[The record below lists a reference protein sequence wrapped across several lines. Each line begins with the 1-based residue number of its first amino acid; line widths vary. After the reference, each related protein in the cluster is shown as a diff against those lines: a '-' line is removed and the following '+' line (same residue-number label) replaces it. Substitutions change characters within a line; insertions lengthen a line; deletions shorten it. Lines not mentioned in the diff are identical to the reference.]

1 MARSPLGPCKRGPLS
16 RWVRGGAATLALMG
30 QFGLAKPSP
39 AEPPPPEQVAVY
51 AVQLNAADVGQ
62 WVLLRRESDWYASEE
77 ALHAWR
83 IAVDP
88 SLTPLVRHGQRWFA
102 LRHLPGYR
110 VREDPMRQDLA
121 IWLAPTV
128 FDDTH
133 LPAEAQPKPALQ
145 PVEPA
150 LHLNLEVNY
159 TRLQVRQAPVAQELG
174 LYTELGWSNALG
186 VLTSTQIARQPIGG
200 QAHGRDLMGWTRLET
215 TLTQHD
221 PDQRTTLRIG
231 DAITRTGLTG
241 RSVYFGGVQW
251 GTDHGL
257 APGYSTLPRP
267 TIAGT
272 ATTPSTV
279 DLFVNDV
286 LRQTSNVPSGPFSI
300 QTPALFSPD
309 GQLRVVVK
317 DLLGRETV
325 ITQPFF
331 HSATQLDEG
340 LQDWSVAVGAVR
352 RRLGLKSNDYGER
365 FAAGLLRQ
373 GLTQTLTA
381 ELQGHWSGQSQ
392 GLGFGTLHSWPSHAL
407 ALKAGWSLSQQRNR
421 AHGSAWLLG
430 LEWRQ
435 GAHSANLQLTRRDPT
450 YLALGDQTGQAL
462 SQGLLNYTLT
472 SGNGTSLG
480 LAWARLLPTA
490 QQALTTISATLGQ
503 RLAGGAQ
510 LLVSA
515 SHARGQISA
524 TQLTFAFQMPVPG
537 QYAQTL
543 HLARRDRQVDAYL
556 SANGAV
562 NNTTAWRLQAGRQ
575 SDQQHLNAGLSSAS
589 EKAAWS
595 ADLNAAATAR
605 ALQLRWQGGF
615 MAIGGHVVAT
625 RRVDGS
631 FALVEV
637 PGLEGVKVGAFGN
650 HEATTDGSGLALLT
664 NLTPH
669 VSTPIGLDPESVPLG
684 TDIASLEQVAV
695 PRWNSGIKLKFPVR
709 TGRAALVRLISMNG
723 LPIPPGSELTLDDEP
738 LRFIVGAR
746 GKAFITGLSSQH
758 RLRVKG
764 EGVNCSAQLTMPAG
778 SPHEVEQIGPLT
790 CMESSP

>member
-1 MARSPLGPCKRGPLS
+1 M
-16 RWVRGGAATLALMG
+16 ALMCRLC
-30 QFGLAKPSP
+30 LAEPPP
-39 AEPPPPEQVAVY
+39 AEQPPPEQVAVY

-62 WVLLRRESDWYASEE
+62 WVLLRRELDWYASEE
-77 ALHAWR
+77 ALQTWR
-83 IAVDP
+83 IAIDP

-102 LRHLPGYR
+102 LQHLPGYR
-110 VREDPMRQDLA
+110 VHEDPLRQGLA
-121 IWLAPTV
+121 IWLAPGV

-133 LPAEAQPKPALQ
+133 LAAEVQPRPALQ

-150 LHLNLEVNY
+150 LHLNLDVNY
-159 TRLQVRQAPVAQELG
+159 TRLQARHAPIAQELG
-174 LYTELGWSNALG
+174 LYTELGWSNTLG

-200 QAHGRDLMGWTRLET
+200 QAPGHDLMGWTRLET
-215 TLTQHD
+215 TLTRHD
-221 PDQRTTLRIG
+221 PDQRTSLRIG

-257 APGYSTLPRP
+257 APGFSTLPRP

-286 LRQTSNVPSGPFSI
+286 LRQTSHVPSGPFSI

-309 GQLRVVVK
+309 GQLRVVVR

-331 HSATQLDEG
+331 HSANQLDEG
-340 LQDWSVAVGAVR
+340 LEDWSAAVGAVR

-365 FAAGLLRQ
+365 FAAGLLRR

-381 ELQGHWSGQSQ
+381 EMQGHWSSQSQ
-392 GLGFGTLHSWPSHAL
+392 GLGFGILRSWPSHAL
-407 ALKAGWSLSQQRNR
+407 ALKAGWAISQQQNN
-421 AHGSAWLLG
+421 AVGGAWLLG

-435 GAHSANLQLTRRDPT
+435 GAHSANLQLARRDPT
-450 YLALGDQTGQAL
+450 YLALGDQTGQSL
-462 SQGLLNYTLT
+462 SQGLLNYTFT
-472 SGNGTSLG
+472 SGDGTSLG

-490 QQALTTISATLGQ
+490 QQALTTFSTTLVR

-515 SHARGQISA
+515 SHASGQVSA
-524 TQLTFAFQMPVPG
+524 TQLTVAFQMPVPG

-543 HLARRDRQVDAYL
+543 HLARRDRQVDAYA
-556 SANGAV
+556 SANGTV
-562 NNTTAWRLQAGRQ
+562 NNTAWRLQAGRQ
-575 SDQQHLNAGLSSAS
+575 SDQQHINAGLSSAS

-595 ADLNAAATAR
+595 ADWNAAAATQ

-615 MAIGGHVVAT
+615 MVVSGHVVAT

-650 HEATTDGSGLALLT
+650 HEATTDGRGLALLT

-669 VSTPIGLDPESVPLG
+669 VATPIGLDPESVPLG
-684 TDIASLEQVAV
+684 ADIASLEQVAA
-695 PRWNSGIKLKFPVR
+695 PRWNSGIKLRFPVR
-709 TGRAALVRLISMNG
+709 TGRAALVRLISANG

-738 LRFIVGAR
+738 MGFIVGAR
-746 GKAFITGLSSQH
+746 GEAFITGLSSQH
-758 RLRVKG
+758 RLHVKG
-764 EGVNCSAQLTMPAG
+764 KGLDCSTPLAMPAG
-778 SPHEVEQIGPLT
+778 SPHDVEQIGPLT
-790 CMESSP
+790 CMESSQ